1 MAVIDYRADTGRQAA
16 LAALRAE
23 LYGTEPGSLPRSGH
37 DADRAICDDRR
48 HFAVFAANR
57 MLGHVT
63 AFVNSDLQDRDGTP
77 VGALGDFECVDD
89 ASVASELLGAAIH
102 WLRTTDGRS
111 RIWGPINFD
120 IWNGYRFMTEGFD
133 TCRFRGEPRNKPYY
147 PTLFERNGFEVRQ
160 RWTTVEVD
168 GPTVFGRLLDGSNDR
183 YQQLIR
189 DGYRFTETDLG
200 HPADFARF
208 HRILERSFRKLLGYT
223 PITRARLKA
232 ALATKC
238 RTPDP
243 RIVTLIGDPHG
254 RQVGFAYAYP
264 DDNARQTGTGE
275 RRAIFYMLGIDAG
288 DGAHNRGLGEAAV
301 YHTFATCLRAGY
313 RSVVPALM
321 RKASWTKTAETSNL
335 IAAQKAYALYE
346 FNG

>member
-1 MAVIDYRADTGRQAA
+1 MAVIDYRADAGHQAA

-23 LYGTEPGSLPRSGH
+23 LYGTEPGSPPRSDNEAGH
-37 DADRAICDDRR
+37 ANRDDRR
-48 HFAVFAANR
+48 HFAVFAADR

-63 AFVNSDLQDRDGTP
+63 AFANRDLQDRDGTP

-102 WLRTTDGRS
+102 WSQTTDGRN
-111 RIWGPINFD
+111 RIWGPIDFD
-120 IWNGYRFMTEGFD
+120 IWSGYRFMTEGFD
-133 TCRFRGEPRNKPYY
+133 TCRFHGEPRNMPYY
-147 PTLFERNGFEVRQ
+147 PTFFEENGFEVRQ

-168 GPTVFGRLLDGSNDR
+168 GPTVFGRLLNGSKDR
-183 YQQLIR
+183 YRQLIR

-200 HPADFARF
+200 DPADFARF

-223 PITRARLKA
+223 PITRARLKT
-232 ALATKC
+232 ALESKC

-243 RIVTLIGDPHG
+243 RIITLIDDPDG

-264 DDNARQTGTGE
+264 DDDAGHTGTGE
-275 RRAIFYMLGIDAG
+275 RRAIFNMLGIDAD
-288 DGAHNRGLGEAAV
+288 DGAQNRGLGEAAV

-321 RKASWTKTAETSNL
+321 RKASWIKSAATSNL
-335 IAAQKAYALYE
+335 IAAQKTYALYE